1 MPTPTPR
8 HWFVLGR
15 ESLIAAAEI
24 GAVLGFPDSESGSRL
39 TVGKNFFPPIL
50 KAELPPAGGF
60 NSKKLINRL
69 GGTIKIAEEIADNV
83 NIEEM
88 KEKIFSELRMV
99 EGKINFGLSF
109 YNTEIIL
116 KEIKNLGLEIKKA
129 LKNEGRSVR
138 YVENKELTLSSV
150 AVEKNGLTARGRE
163 FLIEKKD
170 GKYSIAKTKTVQPF
184 ENFSDRD
191 FGRPGRDDLSGMLPP
206 KLAMILIN
214 LAQTSLDKVLLD
226 PFCGSGTIL
235 SEALLLEYKNLIG
248 SDISEKAVEN
258 TKINIDWVAKKF
270 SRFWLD
276 QNRGSS
282 ILHEAKSGQ
291 LPDIKIFKS
300 EITELSKNLRSDSID
315 AIVTEPY
322 LGKPLRGQ
330 ETKQEL
336 VSQSKELKHLY
347 LQAFQQFYRVL
358 KPKGKIVFIIPRFK
372 FAGDWIEIDCKN
384 EIEKIGFKA
393 LPFFESQLRLV
404 YARPNQRVARE
415 IWRFEKH

>member
-1 MPTPTPR
+1 MQTPPPNAR
-8 HWFVLGR
+8 HWFILGR

-24 GAVLGFPDSESGSRL
+24 DAVLDLEKYDYS
-39 TVGKNFFPPIL
+39 TQIL
-50 KAELPPAGGF
+50 KVDASCEP
-60 NSKKLINRL
+60 KILINRL
-69 GGTIKIAEEIADNV
+69 GGTIKIAEEIADNAGEKE
-83 NIEEM
+83 I
-88 KEKIFSELRMV
+88 KEKIFSELRKV

-109 YNTEIIL
+109 YNTQIIL
-116 KEIKNLGLEIKKA
+116 KEIKDLGLEIKKT

-150 AVEKNGLTARGRE
+150 AVEKNGLTLRGRE

-170 GKYSIAKTKTVQPF
+170 NRYSIAKTEAVQPF
-184 ENFSDRD
+184 EQFSARD

-214 LAQTSLDKVLLD
+214 LAQTPPDSMLLD

-248 SDISEKAVEN
+248 SDNSQKAVDD
-258 TKINIDWVAKKF
+258 TKVNIDWVAKQF
-270 SRFWLD
+270 H
-276 QNRGSS
+276 Q
-282 ILHEAKSGQ
+282 E
-291 LPDIKIFKS
+291 LPSNKIFKS
-300 EITELSKNLRSDSID
+300 EVLELSKKLLTDSID

-330 ETKQEL
+330 ETKHEL
-336 VSQSKELKHLY
+336 LSQANQLKDLY
-347 LQAFQQFYRVL
+347 LRAFQQFHKIL
-358 KPKGKIVFIIPRFK
+358 KPKGKVVFIIPRFK
-372 FAGDWIEIDCKN
+372 HTNEWITIDCKN

-393 LPFFESQLRLV
+393 LPFFENQLRLV

-415 IWRFEKH
+415 IWRFEKK

>member
-1 MPTPTPR
+1 MPTPAPNTS

-24 GAVLGFPDSESGSRL
+24 DAVLGLKKYDYSL
-39 TVGKNFFPPIL
+39 PIL
-50 KAELPPAGGF
+50 KTDVKF
-60 NSKKLINRL
+60 NSKNLIGRL

-83 NIEEM
+83 GIEEM
-88 KEKIFSELRMV
+88 KEKIILELRKV

-116 KEIKNLGLEIKKA
+116 KEIKDLGLEIKKV
-129 LKNEGRSVR
+129 LKNEGCSIR
-138 YVENKELTLSSV
+138 YVENKEPALSSV
-150 AVEKNGLTARGRE
+150 AVEMNGLTARGRE

-170 GKYSIAKTKTVQPF
+170 DKYSLAVTQAVQPF
-184 ENFSDRD
+184 EEFSARD

-214 LAQTSLDKVLLD
+214 LSQTQLNSALLD

-235 SEALLLEYKNLIG
+235 SEAMLLNYKNLIG
-248 SDISEKAVEN
+248 SDISEKAVAD
-258 TKINIDWVAKKF
+258 TKINIDWVANKF
-270 SRFWLD
+270 
-276 QNRGSS
+276 NR
-282 ILHEAKSGQ
+282 K

-300 EITELSKNLRSDSID
+300 EIIGLSGKLPSGAVD

-336 VSQSKELKHLY
+336 LIQAKELKDLY
-347 LQAFQQFYRVL
+347 LQAFQQFHRVL
-358 KPKGKIVFIIPRFK
+358 KTKGKVVFIIPRFSAKGGSASGGK
-372 FAGDWIEIDCKN
+372 FNNEWITIDCKN

-393 LPFFESQLRLV
+393 LPFFEGQLRLI

-415 IWRFEKH
+415 IWRFEKR